1 MPLESGLSKLLDSHF
16 GLSLE
21 NHFKMKNI
29 QLIIGLLLTINIAC
43 AQNPNKKEKNMQDLP
58 KTQVQVQEGYEIAT
72 LGAGCF
78 WCTEAIY
85 QNLNG
90 VEVVLSGYSGGH
102 VANPTY
108 KQVTSGTTGHA
119 EVIQIQYDPK
129 VVTFEEILEVFWSTH
144 DPTTLNRQGAD
155 VGPQYRSAVFFH
167 SEDQKEKATYYK
179 SKLDES
185 GAFNRPIVTEITP
198 FSNFY
203 VAEDYH
209 QNYYNDNGMQ
219 PYCQFVIKPK
229 LEKFKKVFAE
239 KLKD

>member
-1 MPLESGLSKLLDSHF
+1 
-16 GLSLE
+16 
-21 NHFKMKNI
+21 MKYT
-29 QLIIGLLLTINIAC
+29 LLLVLFIAAVSTAC
-43 AQNPNKKEKNMQDLP
+43 AQSPNKKEKKMQDLP
-58 KTQVQVQEGYEIAT
+58 KTQVEVNAGYEVAT

-108 KQVTSGTTGHA
+108 RQVTTGTTGHA

-129 VVTFEEILEVFWSTH
+129 VVSFEEILEVFWSTH

-167 SEDQKEKATYYK
+167 SEEQQEKAMFFK
-179 SKLDES
+179 RKLDES
-185 GAFNRPIVTEITP
+185 GAFDRPIVTEITA

-209 QNYYNDNGMQ
+209 QNYFNENGMQ